1 MQAKVR
7 KLYNHLNM
15 NDLIDVRAIRE
26 KVGISQEEF
35 AKLLGVSSRTVQNWE
50 RGKTIP
56 DSKREMLRKIANDK
70 AATPLKPQSYF
81 GGDDG
86 AVVSLPLI
94 PLDAVAGLPTDDNDG
109 VLFDNCER
117 YTIPEFSAK
126 GAQYLIRV
134 SGTSMLPKYNNG
146 DILACRRIDE
156 ITFFQWGKV
165 YVMDTRQGALVKKL
179 FPDKSNPDNV
189 LCVSENKS
197 EFPPFS
203 LPKEE
208 IRSLSIV
215 VGVIGVE

>member
-1 MQAKVR
+1 
-7 KLYNHLNM
+7 M

>member
-1 MQAKVR
+1 
-7 KLYNHLNM
+7 M
-15 NDLIDVRAIRE
+15 NDLINVKTIRE
-26 KVGISQEEF
+26 KLDISQEEF

-56 DSKREMLRKIANDK
+56 DSKREMLLNLANGNK
-70 AATPLKPQSYF
+70 SSPLKPMPYF

-86 AVVSLPLI
+86 SVVSLPLI
-94 PLDAVAGLPTDDNDG
+94 PLDAVAGLPGDDNDG
-109 VLFDNCER
+109 VLFDNYER

-146 DILACRRIDE
+146 DILACRKIDE

-165 YVMDTRQGALVKKL
+165 YVMDTRQGMLVKKVL
-179 FPDKSNPDNV
+179 PDKSNPDNV

>member
-1 MQAKVR
+1 
-7 KLYNHLNM
+7 M

-70 AATPLKPQSYF
+70 TPTPLKPQSYF

-86 AVVSLPLI
+86 TVVSLPLI

-146 DILACRRIDE
+146 DILACRKIDE

>member
-1 MQAKVR
+1 
-7 KLYNHLNM
+7 M

-70 AATPLKPQSYF
+70 TPTPLKPQSYF

-86 AVVSLPLI
+86 TVVSLPLI
-94 PLDAVAGLPTDDNDG
+94 PLDAVAGLPGDDNDG
-109 VLFDNCER
+109 VLFDNYER

-146 DILACRRIDE
+146 DILACRKIDE

-208 IRSLSIV
+208 IRTLSIV

>member
-1 MQAKVR
+1 MS
-7 KLYNHLNM
+7 KL
-15 NDLIDVRAIRE
+15 DVFAIR
-26 KVGISQEEF
+26 KKLGLSQKEF
-35 AKLLGVSSRTVQNWE
+35 AKKCGVHWRTVQNWE
-50 RGKTIP
+50 KNPDAIP
-56 DSKREMLRKIANDK
+56 PTTTQFLCSIIGGQGEILIPP
-70 AATPLKPQSYF
+70 TYF
-81 GGDDG
+81 GGEEQATIQNDTD
-86 AVVSLPLI
+86 SLPLI
-94 PLDAVAGLPTDDNDG
+94 PLDAVAGLPCDDNDG

-146 DILACRRIDE
+146 DILACRKIDE

-179 FPDKSNPDNV
+179 FPDKANPDNV